1 MAATST
7 KVENSVVQ
15 AMKIIADQRIEN
27 LKLDK
32 TVRAVVDRH
41 LQDNY
46 YSLIYNGGLMYAY
59 AESGLEF
66 TPGASVY
73 VLVPQGNFDERKRIL
88 GRTSLSNK
96 DYNVHVVGSLMDGY
110 GVLGNN
116 LIKMKESTVNK
127 YNSSYPFGLNSY
139 RVNPIDSTT
148 NTILSEYQELK
159 VLYDANDLQNS

>member
-1 MAATST
+1 MAATGT

-41 LQDNY
+41 LHDNY
-46 YSLIYNGGLMYAY
+46 YSLIYNGGILYAY

-73 VLVPQGNFDERKRIL
+73 VLIPQGNFDERKRIL
-88 GRTSLSNK
+88 GRTSLSTA
-96 DYNVHVVGSLMDGY
+96 DYNVHVVGSLLDGY
-110 GVLGNN
+110 AVVGNN
-116 LIKMKESTVNK
+116 LIKMKENTSDI
-127 YNSSYPFGLNSY
+127 YSDSYPFGLNSY
-139 RVNPIDSTT
+139 KANPKGS
-148 NTILSEYQELK
+148 NGQVLSEYQELK
-159 VLYDANDLQNS
+159 VLYDINDLANS